1 MENRNSAGV
10 TAFHFSIDNEKI
22 ESFFCLLPYYA
33 KFNINIQDATGMT
46 PLHYALLIDNNQI
59 IEALLKEK
67 PDVHLK
73 DENGENALNLASN
86 AQKELINKYIS

>member
-10 TAFHFSIDNEKI
+10 TAFHFAIDNEKI
-22 ESFFCLLPYYA
+22 HSFFCLLPYYA

-46 PLHYALLIDNNQI
+46 PLHYALLIDNSEI

-67 PDVHLK
+67 PDLHIKDDNGDTALK
-73 DENGENALNLASN
+73 LAST
-86 AQKELINKYIS
+86 AQKELIENI